1 MWFSKLFRRKKKPKE
16 SEEKDPQKAKANEE
30 ADKDKAVI
38 NQGVYYLYLIMG
50 VQLAIVLGLLAV
62 ITAFGSFI
70 ATPVWVFFAALLL
83 GGGGIVYL
91 YRKIK
96 QKVRKFKE
104 SFQGSDLSD
113 RNYEISL
120 MGGMFTMR
128 VEQSPQRPMLEAPS
142 SREDTGTP
150 VLEAETVDMPSSS
163 KASPEASPR

>member
-1 MWFSKLFRRKKKPKE
+1 MWFSKLFRRKKKSQEPEEQNPKNK
-16 SEEKDPQKAKANEE
+16 EEV
-30 ADKDKAVI
+30 DKDKALI
-38 NQGVYYLYLIMG
+38 NQGVYYLYLILG

-62 ITAFGSFI
+62 ITAFGTFI

-83 GGGGIVYL
+83 GGGGIVYI

-104 SFQGSDLSD
+104 AFQKSDLSD

-128 VEQSPQRPMLEAPS
+128 VEQGPQRPMLEAPQNTS
-142 SREDTGTP
+142 DTSPP
-150 VLEAETVDMPSSS
+150 VLDAETVEIPPSS
-163 KASPEASPR
+163 EASPR